1 MSKLIAITG
10 ITGTQGGSVAN
21 TYLALPGW
29 KVRGLTRN
37 PSSPK
42 AQEWASKGVEMVA
55 ADLNDLSSLEKALQG
70 ATVIFGVTDFWTIFQ
85 DPESMTKKKPGQDIT
100 EYCFEVEVAQGKNLA
115 DAVAK
120 IHSLD
125 RFVFSSMASAKTASK
140 GKFGGIWHM
149 ESKAVVVKY
158 IQQSLPGLKDKF
170 SQIQAPIYY
179 NLLWQWGL
187 PTTPRKDSNGS
198 YIIQGVGPSNILV
211 PFGDVQND
219 FGQCVKAV
227 VDAKPGTNLL
237 AVGEMLSW
245 DSYLETWCKSQN
257 VPVGRYVEH
266 TIDSFAQLLPGGL
279 GREFGEN
286 VLFAQEFAYDGG
298 EAGVV
303 RPEQFGIG
311 MTSFKEYCEKTD
323 FSSIL

>member
-21 TYLALPGW
+21 TYLSLPGW
-29 KVRGLTRN
+29 KVRGLTRT
-37 PSSPK
+37 PTSPK

-55 ADLNDLSSLEKALQG
+55 ADLNDPFSLEAVLQD
-70 ATVIFGVTDFWTIFQ
+70 AAVIFGVTDFWTIFQ
-85 DPESMTKKKPGQDIT
+85 DPESLTKKKPDQDIT

-115 DAVAK
+115 NAAAK
-120 IHSLD
+120 IPNLE
-125 RFVFSSMASAKTASK
+125 RFVFSSMASAKNASR

-149 ESKAVVVKY
+149 ESKAVVVDY
-158 IQQSLPGLKDKF
+158 IQSLPGLKDKF

-198 YIIQGVGPSNILV
+198 YTIHGVGPSNIPV
-211 PFGDVQND
+211 PFGDIQND
-219 FGQCVKAV
+219 FGPCVKAV

-245 DSYLETWCKSQN
+245 NSYLETWCKSQN
-257 VPVGRYVEH
+257 MPVGRYEKH
-266 TIDSFAQLLPGGL
+266 TIESFAQLLSGGL

-286 VLFAQEFAYDGG
+286 VLFAQEFGYDGG
-298 EAGVV
+298 EAGVG
-303 RPEQFGIG
+303 RPEQFGVR